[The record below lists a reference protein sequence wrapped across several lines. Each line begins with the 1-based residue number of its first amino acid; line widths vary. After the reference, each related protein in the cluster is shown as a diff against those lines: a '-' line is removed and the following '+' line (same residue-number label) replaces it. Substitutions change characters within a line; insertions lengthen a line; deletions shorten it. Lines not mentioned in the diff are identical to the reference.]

1 MVTASIPQKPKVDL
15 QEVYRLIDAGH
26 SQGAVSRQLGCTQS
40 YISRVL
46 KARRNNGNL
55 PAIPAAHS
63 DAPERISALPVHYDA
78 SELDNLRGRVATLEA
93 FVAAL
98 QADHRPS
105 APERTDSASSHQDA
119 LQCIHE
125 ALAQLN
131 TRLHVVEASTLT
143 PPSTSALPAHQNA
156 PAHYSAWERT
166 EPPTWL
172 NRGTH
177 IAADMVGWLDD
188 YARRHRLEKREAHDL
203 ALRILRALDSEEV
216 HDG

>member
-1 MVTASIPQKPKVDL
+1 M
-15 QEVYRLIDAGH
+15 
-26 SQGAVSRQLGCTQS
+26 
-40 YISRVL
+40 
-46 KARRNNGNL
+46 
-55 PAIPAAHS
+55 
-63 DAPERISALPVHYDA
+63 HYDA

-143 PPSTSALPAHQNA
+143 PPSTSALPAHPNA
-156 PAHYSAWERT
+156 PVHRIAPDRT
-166 EPPTWL
+166 EPPTWV

-177 IAADMVGWLDD
+177 LAADMVEAIKA
-188 YARRHRLEKREAHDL
+188 YATEHRMEIREVIDL
-203 ALRILRALDSEEV
+203 ALRNFFAGVGEEV
-216 HDG
+216 HADG

>member
-105 APERTDSASSHQDA
+105 APERTDSASAHQDA
-119 LQCIHE
+119 LQRIHE

-143 PPSTSALPAHQNA
+143 PPSTNALPAHPSA
-156 PAHYSAWERT
+156 SAHPITSQRT
-166 EPPTWL
+166 EPPTWVS
-172 NRGTH
+172 RGVHLSTDVVQA
-177 IAADMVGWLDD
+177 INAYAAQ
-188 YARRHRLEKREAHDL
+188 YRLEKREVLDK
-203 ALRILRALDSEEV
+203 ILHTFFAQVAEGVRDA
-216 HDG
+216 

>member
-78 SELDNLRGRVATLEA
+78 SELEDVKSRLDTLEA
-93 FVAAL
+93 FMSAM
-98 QADHRPS
+98 QAQQR
-105 APERTDSASSHQDA
+105 
-119 LQCIHE
+119 I
-125 ALAQLN
+125 
-131 TRLHVVEASTLT
+131 
-143 PPSTSALPAHQNA
+143 SALPAHPNA
-156 PAHYSAWERT
+156 PVHRIAPDRT
-166 EPPTWL
+166 EPPTWV

-177 IAADMVGWLDD
+177 LAADMVEAIKA
-188 YARRHRLEKREAHDL
+188 YATEHRMEIREVIDL
-203 ALRILRALDSEEV
+203 ALRNFFAGVGEEV
-216 HDG
+216 HADG